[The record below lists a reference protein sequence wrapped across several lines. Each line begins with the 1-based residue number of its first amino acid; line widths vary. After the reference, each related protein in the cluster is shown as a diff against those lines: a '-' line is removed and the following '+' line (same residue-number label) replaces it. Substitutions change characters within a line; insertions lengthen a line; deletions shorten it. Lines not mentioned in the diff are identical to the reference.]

1 MQRIASVLTIALIA
15 SFAAL
20 AAPIGSA
27 SAATGWHFGTLVETS
42 INDCYTSD
50 VVNGVGAYAGAQY
63 DADKPPNTGDV
74 FYVNV
79 VLNGI
84 DASCAELSFPEIQL
98 PSGVSTAISAN
109 DPIQCFTVD
118 NSAGTETPD
127 TIDCPQTLGVPL
139 LGGTG
144 SIRDVNGPPP
154 GAWDTR
160 APNAW
165 EFRIPLTSATG
176 GLKAITFPTQVISGS
191 ITQMVYPSVSLPITA
206 VTTPPPPPATVTRP
220 FNVLKPRVTR
230 AGKMLTCTAGTWSNH
245 PNRYQYRW
253 TVNGKT
259 KHGADSR
266 TLKVTSLLRHHKV
279 QCGVTASNTAG
290 RATAFSAPFSVR

>member
-1 MQRIASVLTIALIA
+1 MQRIANVLAIALIA
-15 SFAAL
+15 SLAEA

-27 SAATGWHFGTLVETS
+27 SAATGWHFGPLVETS

-50 VVNGVGAYAGAQY
+50 VVNGVGAYAGARY
-63 DADKPPNTGDV
+63 DADNPPKTGDV

-84 DASCAELSFPEIQL
+84 DASCAELSFPDIQL
-98 PSGVSTAISAN
+98 PPGVSTAISAN

-118 NSAGTETPD
+118 NSGGSETPD
-127 TIDCPQTLGVPL
+127 AVDCPQTLGAPL

-154 GAWDTR
+154 GTWDTR

-165 EFRIPLTSATG
+165 EFRIPLTATTS

-191 ITQMVYPSVSLPITA
+191 ITQMLYPSVSLPITA
-206 VTTPPPPPATVTRP
+206 VAAPSQPQVTVTRP

-230 AGKMLTCTAGTWSNH
+230 TSKTLTCTAGTWSNH
-245 PNRYQYRW
+245 PTRFQYRW
-253 TVNGKT
+253 LVYGKT
-259 KHGADSR
+259 KQGAGGR
-266 TLKVTSLLRHHKV
+266 TLKVTSPLRHHKV
-279 QCGVTASNTAG
+279 QCGVTASNAAG
-290 RATAFSAPFSVR
+290 RATALSSPLSVR